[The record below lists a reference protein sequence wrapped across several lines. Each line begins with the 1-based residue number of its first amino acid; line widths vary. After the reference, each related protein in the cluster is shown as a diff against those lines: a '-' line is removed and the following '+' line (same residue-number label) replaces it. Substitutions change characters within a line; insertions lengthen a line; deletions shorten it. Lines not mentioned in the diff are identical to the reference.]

1 MITFK
6 LRSAKDS
13 DLDLSGAMPPSP
25 SETDLTPLRAHYL
38 KKSLIQ
44 LQFAR
49 EFAFITSQGPSNV
62 STLSYLG
69 PPFSPPP
76 KDAPPVDL
84 PFLCYVFRQFV
95 LTFPFMAAAP
105 KDFYS
110 QKLQPFIAAVVSRN
124 LTSTSVFDDDT
135 DIEKASRRKVFKKL
149 ERNVS
154 LFMVKATKLV
164 EHEEVVRLTQSDLDR
179 LDLLS
184 KKRQAR
190 LAKIKD
196 LDVFEVN
203 IVSVRTVLDKG
214 RIRNRIHDVC
224 LHSSPIWIQI

>member
-1 MITFK
+1 
-6 LRSAKDS
+6 
-13 DLDLSGAMPPSP
+13 
-25 SETDLTPLRAHYL
+25 
-38 KKSLIQ
+38 
-44 LQFAR
+44 
-49 EFAFITSQGPSNV
+49 
-62 STLSYLG
+62 
-69 PPFSPPP
+69 
-76 KDAPPVDL
+76 
-84 PFLCYVFRQFV
+84 
-95 LTFPFMAAAP
+95 MAAAP

-110 QKLQPFIAAVVSRN
+110 QKLQPFVAAVVSRN

-135 DIEKASRRKVFKKL
+135 DTEKASRKKIFKKL

-154 LFMVKATKLV
+154 LFMGKATKLV

-190 LAKIKD
+190 LAKMKD
-196 LDVFEVN
+196 LDIFEVN
-203 IVSVRTVLDKG
+203 IVSVRTVIDKG